1 MVFNFI
7 ADAIGGIGSLIG
19 ANEQSDAITDAAR
32 IGADSAR
39 LGFDFLQDDE
49 NFGAFLPGGAN
60 AFRTRQALL
69 GLGGDEAAAQQAFD
83 NYLDSTGFQFALN
96 TGRDAITGSRAA
108 RGLLDSGA
116 TAESLTEFGNQLGRQ
131 AFNNYLGQLTTDA
144 NFGLQAGTAIGSAGS
159 SAGAQTA
166 AIQAN
171 AGSQLADVQ
180 GNMFNAIGESAGS
193 ILGRRA
199 DTGRWFG

>member
-7 ADAIGGIGSLIG
+7 SDLIGGVGSVIG
-19 ANEQSDAITDAAR
+19 ANEQSDAIRDAAR
-32 IGADSAR
+32 MGSESAR
-39 LGFDFLQDDE
+39 LGFDFLSGNED
-49 NFGAFLPGGAN
+49 FSAFLPGGAN

-69 GLGGDEAAAQQAFD
+69 GLGGDEDAARAAFD
-83 NYLDSTGFQFALN
+83 NYLDSTGFQFALD

-116 TAESLTEFGNQLGRQ
+116 TGEALTEFGGNLGRQ
-131 AFNNYLGQLTTDA
+131 AFNNFLGQLTTDA

-159 SAGAQTA
+159 QAGAQTA

-171 AGSQLADVQ
+171 AGAQQAGIT
-180 GNMFNAIGESAGS
+180 GNMFNAIGESVGS

-199 DTGRWFG
+199 DTGSFF